1 MYFLAQLASTYMMLC
16 ATVERFVLVAEISR
30 LKPLSS
36 ALGRWIAIISV
47 LVFALVL
54 RLPAYW
60 EYQIQYEA
68 SCTSFD
74 DYMFVPILANR
85 HDYFIYNF
93 YVLQF
98 IHVLLP
104 FMLLLALNLLIIMF
118 MYSKLKRQ
126 TDVALVRGSS
136 KTLHPREHR

>member
-1 MYFLAQLASTYMMLC
+1 MVLC
-16 ATVERFVLVAEISR
+16 ATVERFVLVAEISQ
-30 LKPLSS
+30 LKALSS

-60 EYQIQYEA
+60 EYTIQYDSTCA
-68 SCTSFD
+68 SFD

-93 YVLQF
+93 YVLQI

-104 FMLLLALNLLIIMF
+104 FVMLLALNMLIIMF

-126 TDVALVRGSS
+126 TDIALIRGSS
-136 KTLHPREHR
+136 K